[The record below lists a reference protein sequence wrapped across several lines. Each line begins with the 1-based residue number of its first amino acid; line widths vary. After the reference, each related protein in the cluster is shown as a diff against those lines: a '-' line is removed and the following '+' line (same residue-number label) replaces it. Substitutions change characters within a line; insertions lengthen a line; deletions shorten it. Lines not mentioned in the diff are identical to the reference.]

1 MSQMT
6 APSRIPRTTG
16 RRPAPAPSLR
26 VVPGARGA
34 RAGSGSA
41 AFAVA
46 CIVLLAAGLMSLLLI
61 NISMS
66 RASYALHDL
75 QATSGELADTQDA
88 LTQQL
93 SGLESPPH
101 LAKRAVAMGMVP
113 APNAAFLRLSD
124 GKVVGV
130 AKKATKGEGFTVV
143 SQTSSSP
150 SPSSPAAPAA
160 AVSGAPD
167 GAAAP
172 STTDQSPGAAGT
184 TEPSTTR

>member
-16 RRPAPAPSLR
+16 RRPAPAPGLR
-26 VVPGARGA
+26 VVSGTRGA
-34 RAGSGSA
+34 RPGSGGA
-41 AFAVA
+41 AFAIA
-46 CIVLLAAGLMSLLLI
+46 CIALLAAGLVSLLLI

-66 RASYALHDL
+66 RGSYALHDL

-93 SGLESPPH
+93 SVQKSPPH
-101 LAKRAVAMGMVP
+101 LAARAVAMGMVP

-130 AKKATKGEGFTVV
+130 AKKAARGKGFTVV
-143 SQTSSSP
+143 SQTPSSSSSP
-150 SPSSPAAPAA
+150 AIPAAPA
-160 AVSGAPD
+160 GQHP
-167 GAAAP
+167 
-172 STTDQSPGAAGT
+172 
-184 TEPSTTR
+184 

>member
-16 RRPAPAPSLR
+16 RRPAPAPGLR
-26 VVPGARGA
+26 VVPGTRGA

-143 SQTSSSP
+143 SQTPSSSP
-150 SPSSPAAPAA
+150 SASAAPAA
-160 AVSGAPD
+160 GGSGTQD

-172 STTDQSPGAAGT
+172 STTDQTPGAAGT

>member
-16 RRPAPAPSLR
+16 RRPVPVPSLR
-26 VVPGARGA
+26 VVPGTRGA

-143 SQTSSSP
+143 SQTPSSP
-150 SPSSPAAPAA
+150 SPSSSAAPAA
-160 AVSGAPD
+160 GGTGGPD
-167 GAAAP
+167 GAAP
-172 STTDQSPGAAGT
+172 STTSQTPGAAGT